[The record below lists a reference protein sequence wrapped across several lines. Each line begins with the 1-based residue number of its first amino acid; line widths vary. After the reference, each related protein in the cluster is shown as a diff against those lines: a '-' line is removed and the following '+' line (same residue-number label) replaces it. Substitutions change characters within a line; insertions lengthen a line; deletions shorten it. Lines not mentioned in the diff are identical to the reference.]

1 VRLAQVTSPDAANG
15 ASATPP
21 VEEATP
27 TGTVIPIQAEPGAG
41 CGGTG

>member
-1 VRLAQVTSPDAANG
+1 MSPDAANG

-27 TGTVIPIQAEPGAG
+27 TGTVIPIQAEPAPAAAAPAE
-41 CGGTG
+41 